1 MESHDRVIQKTKLG
15 KAEDMTLWSRAYA
28 TANFWM
34 EQLSMRNRQ
43 CETLLSSKT
52 IMDNLN
58 ETNYDLVLA
67 DPSVPCGELL
77 AAKVNPLGI
86 ITVLHKS
93 IY

>member
-28 TANFWM
+28 TASFWM

-58 ETNYDLVLA
+58 ETNYDLILA

-77 AAKVNPLGI
+77 AAKVSLHLVS
-86 ITVLHKS
+86 ITGVCK
-93 IY
+93 